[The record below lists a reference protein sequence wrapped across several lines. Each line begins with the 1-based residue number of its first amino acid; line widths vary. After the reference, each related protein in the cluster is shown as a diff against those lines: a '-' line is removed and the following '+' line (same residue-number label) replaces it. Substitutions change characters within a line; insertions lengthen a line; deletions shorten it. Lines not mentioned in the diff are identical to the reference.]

1 MPEELEM
8 FMKRVRAQV
17 KKELKQ
23 LFRDKLTL
31 ALALVLPV
39 LLLLLL
45 SNATSLTVK
54 GIPVAVQDLDKTP
67 LSRQYIEAVDGSL
80 SFKVFALPQ
89 NISPE
94 RALDQN
100 LARATLIIPP
110 QFERKLKRGQNGE
123 LQWLIDGTDA
133 NTANVM
139 RGKAAAITQS
149 FAAEIQPAASQQPIR
164 TQIRYWFNPGREDLK
179 YFGPGVLA
187 LGMAL
192 FPPLLAALAVSREGE
207 LKTILQ
213 VYVSSI
219 TAFEYLLGKVIAYV
233 IVAWAE
239 WIGGM
244 IVLVA
249 GFGLRLVGDPTPL
262 LVTTFFYLLCNTC
275 LGTMLGA
282 AIPNQA
288 AAIQATQLTGFLTS
302 FLLAG
307 YIFPVENMPQPLR
320 FLSNLV
326 PMRYYLEVIRDAF
339 LRGGGWVSVWY
350 APIALGLLSALFFW
364 RAWDV
369 MKDMQVKA

>member
-1 MPEELEM
+1 ME
-8 FMKRVRAQV
+8 RVLVQV
-17 KKELKQ
+17 RKELTQ
-23 LFRDKLTL
+23 LSRDKLTL

-45 SNATSLTVK
+45 SSATSLTVK
-54 GIPVAVQDLDKTP
+54 DIPVAVQDLDKTP
-67 LSRQYIEAVDGSL
+67 LSRRYIEAVGASL
-80 SFKVFALPQ
+80 SFKISSLPQ

-110 QFERKLKRGQNGE
+110 QFERKLKRGQNAD

-139 RGKAAAITQS
+139 RGKAAAVTQS
-149 FAAEIQPAASQQPIR
+149 FAAEIQTAAPGPAIHP
-164 TQIRYWFNPGREDLK
+164 QIRYWFNPGREDLK

-187 LGMAL
+187 FGMAL
-192 FPPLLAALAVSREGE
+192 FPPLLEALAVSREGE

-219 TAFEYLLGKVIAYV
+219 TAFEYLLGKVIAYLL
-233 IVAWAE
+233 VAWAE
-239 WIGGM
+239 WIAGM

-249 GFGLRLVGDPTPL
+249 GFGLSLAGDPTPL
-262 LVTTFFYLLCNTC
+262 LTTTFFYLLCTTC

-307 YIFPVENMPQPLR
+307 YIFPVENIPQPLR
-320 FLSNLV
+320 LVSNLV

-339 LRGGGWVSVWY
+339 LRGGGWSSVWY
-350 APIALGLLSALFFW
+350 APVALGLLSAFFFW
-364 RAWDV
+364 RAWSV

>member
-1 MPEELEM
+1 
-8 FMKRVRAQV
+8 MKRVLAQV
-17 KKELKQ
+17 KKELTQ
-23 LFRDKLTL
+23 LVRDKFTL
-31 ALALVLPV
+31 ALAMVLPV

-45 SNATSLTVK
+45 SNSTSLTVK

-67 LSRQYIEAVDGSL
+67 LSRQYIEAANGSL
-80 SFKVFALPQ
+80 SFNLGGLPPDV
-89 NISPE
+89 SPE

-100 LARATLIIPP
+100 VVRAALIIPP
-110 QFERKLKRGQNGE
+110 HFERDLKRGE
-123 LQWLIDGTDA
+123 RVDVQWLIDGTDA

-139 RGKAAAITQS
+139 RGKAAGITQA
-149 FAAEIQPAASQQPIR
+149 FNAGIQPAAARPAVHQ
-164 TQIRYWFNPGREDLK
+164 QIRYWFNPGREDLK

-187 LGMAL
+187 FGMAM
-192 FPPLLAALAVSREGE
+192 FPPLLAALALSREGE

-219 TAFEYLLGKVIAYV
+219 TALEYLLGKVIAYT

-244 IVLVA
+244 IILLF
-249 GFGLRLVGDPTPL
+249 GFGLTLAGDPTPL

-275 LGTMLGA
+275 FGTMLGA

-288 AAIQATQLTGFLTS
+288 AAIQAAQLGGFLMS
-302 FLLAG
+302 FLLSG
-307 YIFPVENMPQPLR
+307 YIFPLQNVPQPLR
-320 FLSNLV
+320 FLSNFI

-339 LRGGGWVSVWY
+339 LRGGGWPAIWY
-350 APIALGLLSALFFW
+350 APVALAVLSGFYFF
-364 RAWDV
+364 RAWAV

>member
-1 MPEELEM
+1 
-8 FMKRVRAQV
+8 MKRVLAQV
-17 KKELKQ
+17 KKELTQ
-23 LFRDKLTL
+23 LWRDKLTL

-39 LLLLLL
+39 ILLLLL

-54 GIPVAVQDLDKTP
+54 NIPVAVQDLDKTP
-67 LSRQYIEAVDGSL
+67 LSRQYIEAVAGSL
-80 SFKVFALPQ
+80 SFSVADLPPDTP
-89 NISPE
+89 PE
-94 RALDQN
+94 RALDRN
-100 LARATLIIPP
+100 IARAALIIPP
-110 QFERKLKRGQNGE
+110 HFERDLKRGHGAD

-139 RGKAAAITQS
+139 RGKASAVTQS
-149 FAAEIQPAASQQPIR
+149 FNAMIQPAAPVMAIR
-164 TQIRYWFNPGREDLK
+164 PEIRYWFNPGREDLK

-187 LGMAL
+187 FGLAL
-192 FPPLLAALAVSREGE
+192 FPPLLSALALSREGE

-219 TAFEYLLGKVIAYV
+219 TAFEFLLGKVIAYTL
-233 IVAWAE
+233 VAWAE

-244 IVLVA
+244 IILLA
-249 GFGLRLVGDPTPL
+249 GFRLSLAGDPTPL

-275 LGTMLGA
+275 FGTMLGA

-288 AAIQATQLTGFLTS
+288 AAIQAAQLGGFLTS

-307 YIFPVENMPQPLR
+307 YIFPIENMPIFLR
-320 FLSNLV
+320 FLSNFV

-339 LRGGGWVSVWY
+339 LRGGGWLAIWP
-350 APIALGLLSALFFW
+350 APIALALLSGLFFFNAW
-364 RAWDV
+364 RV

>member
-1 MPEELEM
+1 
-8 FMKRVRAQV
+8 MKRVLAQV
-17 KKELKQ
+17 KKELTQ
-23 LFRDKLTL
+23 LSRDKLTL

-54 GIPVAVQDLDKTP
+54 NIPVAVQDLDRTP
-67 LSRQYIEAVDGSL
+67 LSRSYIEAVGASL
-80 SFKVFALPQ
+80 SFNVGALPTDM
-89 NISPE
+89 SPE

-100 LARATLIIPP
+100 VARGALIIPP
-110 QFERKLKRGQNGE
+110 QFERDIKRGQNTQV
-123 LQWLIDGTDA
+123 QWLIDGTDA

-149 FAAEIQPAASQQPIR
+149 FSAQLHSGGMSMAIQPEV
-164 TQIRYWFNPGREDLK
+164 RYWFNPGREDLK

-187 LGMAL
+187 FGMAL
-192 FPPLLAALAVSREGE
+192 FPPLLAALALSREGE

-219 TAFEYLLGKVIAYV
+219 TAVEYLAGKVIAYT

-244 IVLVA
+244 IVLFW
-249 GFGLRLVGDPTPL
+249 GFGLRLAGDPTPL
-262 LVTTFFYLLCNTC
+262 LVTTFFYLLCTTC
-275 LGTMLGA
+275 FGTMLGA

-288 AAIQATQLTGFLTS
+288 AAIQAAQLGGFLMS

-307 YIFPVENMPQPLR
+307 YIFPIQNIPQPLR
-320 FLSNLV
+320 SLSIIV
-326 PMRYYLEVIRDAF
+326 PMRYYLVVIRDAF
-339 LRGGGWVSVWY
+339 LRGGGWSGVWY
-350 APIALGLLSALFFW
+350 APIALALLSAFFFY
-364 RAWDV
+364 RAWKV

>member
-1 MPEELEM
+1 ME
-8 FMKRVRAQV
+8 RVRAQV
-17 KKELKQ
+17 KKELTQ

-54 GIPVAVQDLDKTP
+54 DIPVAVQDLDKTV
-67 LSRQYIEAVDGSL
+67 LSRQYIEAVGGSL
-80 SFKVFALPQ
+80 SFKVSALPQ

-94 RALDQN
+94 RALHQN

-110 QFERKLKRGQNGE
+110 QFERKLKRGQNAE
-123 LQWLIDGTDA
+123 VQWLIDGTDA

-139 RGKAAAITQS
+139 RGKATAITRS
-149 FAAEIQPAASQQPIR
+149 FDAEIHPATPQQPIQQ
-164 TQIRYWFNPGREDLK
+164 QIRYWFNPGREDLK

-187 LGMAL
+187 FGMAL

-233 IVAWAE
+233 MVAWAE
-239 WIGGM
+239 WVAGM
-244 IVLVA
+244 IVLIA
-249 GFGLRLVGDPTPL
+249 GFGLTLAGDPTPL
-262 LVTTFFYLLCNTC
+262 LVTTFFYLLCTTC

-307 YIFPVENMPQPLR
+307 YIFPVENIPQPLR
-320 FLSNLV
+320 LVSNIV

-339 LRGGGWVSVWY
+339 LRGGGWSSVWY
-350 APIALGLLSALFFW
+350 APIALGLLSTFFFW
-364 RAWDV
+364 RAWSV